1 MFDTELRRKVAWL
14 ITVRAIIG
22 SALLGSATF
31 MHVAAP
37 THGSVDPFFVL
48 IGLLYALTLVY
59 ALVLKQVDER
69 RWLIDLQLVG
79 DAVIV
84 SVFIYFTGGVASYFA
99 SLYALPIAAGS
110 VVRFRRGALLV
121 AMLSAVLY
129 VQIVAGQYMPAT
141 SVMSHAWMSGQAVG
155 LPQTSVAVF
164 ISVLNVL
171 GFFAIALLSGSLA
184 EGVRTRGAQLEKASS
199 QIADLQALN
208 QHVIDSLSSGLA
220 TTDVELRILT
230 FNRGAETITG
240 VPFPSAVGQRID
252 EVLQLSW
259 PTIEEIRSDL
269 RRVGTRRHEFKY
281 RRTEGRGDIEI
292 GLGVTHL
299 ETPGGRAGYL
309 FTFQDVTTTKKLE
322 RDAAIQQRLAAI
334 GQMAAGIAHEIRNP
348 LASMS
353 GSIQILRQD
362 LPLTSEQ
369 EQLMD
374 IVLRESDRLNTTIRS
389 FLDYARPQRFAVERF
404 DIRRALSDTALLL
417 RNSSDLHEQHAI
429 VVDVPESELWY
440 DADEG
445 QIKQVVWNLAT
456 NGLRAMPDGG
466 HLRLGAA
473 AEPSAGWIVLTVVDE
488 GAGIPQ
494 REISELFQPFHGS
507 FAKGSGLGL
516 AIVHRIVADYGGTIE
531 FRSVAGKGTT
541 VAVRLPARS
550 VVAA

>member
-37 THGSVDPFFVL
+37 AHISVDPFFLL
-48 IGLLYALTLVY
+48 IGLLYALTIVY
-59 ALVLKQVDER
+59 AVLLKQVDER

-84 SVFIYFTGGVASYFA
+84 SVFIYFTGGAASYFA

-129 VQIVAGQYMPAT
+129 VQIVASQYMPAT
-141 SVMSHAWMSGQAVG
+141 SVMSHGWMSSQSVD
-155 LPQTSVAVF
+155 LPQTSVALF

-184 EGVRTRGAQLEKASS
+184 EGVRTTGVKLEKASS

-230 FNRGAETITG
+230 FNRGAEAITG
-240 VPFPSAVGQRID
+240 VPFRSAVGRRVD

-259 PTIEEIRSDL
+259 PTIEEIRHDL
-269 RRVGTRRHEFKY
+269 RIVGTRRHEFMY
-281 RRTEGRGDIEI
+281 HQTGGRGDIEI
-292 GLGVTHL
+292 GLGVAHL

-309 FTFQDVTTTKKLE
+309 FTFQDVTTIKKLE

-353 GSIQILRQD
+353 GSIQILRED

-389 FLDYARPQRFAVERF
+389 FLDYARPQRFAVKRF

-417 RNSSDLHEQHAI
+417 RNSSDLHERHAI
-429 VVDVPESELWY
+429 VVDVPESEVWY

-445 QIKQVVWNLAT
+445 QIKQIVWNLAT

-466 HLRLGAA
+466 RLQLGAA
-473 AEPSAGWIVLTVVDE
+473 AEPSAGWIVLTVIDE

-494 REISELFQPFHGS
+494 REISELFQPFRGS

-516 AIVHRIVADYGGTIE
+516 AIVHRIVADYNGTIE
-531 FRSVAGKGTT
+531 FRSEAGKGTT

>member
-22 SALLGSATF
+22 TALLGSATF

-37 THGSVDPFFVL
+37 TRISVDPFFLL
-48 IGLLYALTLVY
+48 IGLLYALTIVY

-129 VQIVAGQYMPAT
+129 VQIVASQYMPAT
-141 SVMSHAWMSGQAVG
+141 SVMSHGWMSGQSVD
-155 LPQTSVAVF
+155 LPQTPVAVF

-184 EGVRTRGAQLEKASS
+184 EGVRTTGVQLEKASS

-230 FNRGAETITG
+230 FNRGAEAITG
-240 VPFPSAVGQRID
+240 VPFRSAVGRRVD

-259 PTIEEIRSDL
+259 PTIEEIRHDL
-269 RRVGTRRHEFKY
+269 RIVGTRRHEFMY
-281 RRTEGRGDIEI
+281 HQTDGRGDIEI
-292 GLGVTHL
+292 GLGVAHL

-309 FTFQDVTTTKKLE
+309 FTFQDVTTIKKLE

-353 GSIQILRQD
+353 GSIQILRED

-389 FLDYARPQRFAVERF
+389 FLDYARPQRFAVKRF

-417 RNSSDLHEQHAI
+417 RNSSDLHERHAI
-429 VVDVPESELWY
+429 AVDVPESEVWY
-440 DADEG
+440 EADEG
-445 QIKQVVWNLAT
+445 QIKQIVWNLAT

-466 HLRLGAA
+466 RLQLGA

-507 FAKGSGLGL
+507 FTKGSGLGL
-516 AIVHRIVADYGGTIE
+516 AIVHRIVADYNGTIE
-531 FRSVAGKGTT
+531 FRSEAGKGTT